1 MPFKFTF
8 HYVSIKTTLVKIY
21 TEARDK
27 FTFHYVSI
35 KTYDRAKRNYTETNL
50 HSTMYLLKPTR
61 QTHKR
66 YKRTFT
72 FHYVSIK
79 TKKIHI
85 CIIGVRKFTFHYVSI
100 KTAFIFSISD
110 LMSSFTFHYVSI
122 KTRGLK

>member
-35 KTYDRAKRNYTETNL
+35 KTFLTLLIILFQSHL

-79 TKKIHI
+79 TKATEIML
-85 CIIGVRKFTFHYVSI
+85 IITAIFTFHYVSI
-100 KTAFIFSISD
+100 KTST
-110 LMSSFTFHYVSI
+110 LP
-122 KTRGLK
+122 K

>member
-35 KTYDRAKRNYTETNL
+35 KT
-50 HSTMYLLKPTR
+50 
-61 QTHKR
+61 
-66 YKRTFT
+66 
-72 FHYVSIK
+72 
-79 TKKIHI
+79 KKIHI

-100 KTAFIFSISD
+100 KTA
-110 LMSSFTFHYVSI
+110 METFQGTPQANLHSTMYL
-122 KTRGLK
+122 LKP

>member
-1 MPFKFTF
+1 MM
-8 HYVSIKTTLVKIY
+8 I
-21 TEARDK
+21 
-27 FTFHYVSI
+27 
-35 KTYDRAKRNYTETNL
+35 NL

-100 KTAFIFSISD
+100 KTA
-110 LMSSFTFHYVSI
+110 METFQGTPQANLHSTMYL
-122 KTRGLK
+122 LKP